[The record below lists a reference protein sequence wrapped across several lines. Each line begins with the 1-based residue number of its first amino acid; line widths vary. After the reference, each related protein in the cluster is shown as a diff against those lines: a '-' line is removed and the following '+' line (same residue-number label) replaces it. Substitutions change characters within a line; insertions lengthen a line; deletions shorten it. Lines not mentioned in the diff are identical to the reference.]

1 VHHAAFGIDLVEFN
15 GIDTSWPPARK
26 CSSRHPART
35 FGSYRQVAKEAVFTL
50 GAHPI
55 EEEKFPDEAPCAEQV
70 GLHVEEHRSD
80 AARVVGAGERLRRS
94 CGCLFSISGKSLRG
108 PRCSLALGQ
117 FLWVVV
123 LSLGS
128 SPTVFLPEWEA
139 MELQLFP
146 AKNMDNMDFYNF
158 YMRR

>member
-1 VHHAAFGIDLVEFN
+1 MASTHHGHPQGSVHLGIQREPLAATGKLPKRRCLRSAHTRSKRKNFRMKHHAPNRSGC
-15 GIDTSWPPARK
+15 TSRNI
-26 CSSRHPART
+26 
-35 FGSYRQVAKEAVFTL
+35 EAMRR
-50 GAHPI
+50 AW
-55 EEEKFPDEAPCAEQV
+55 
-70 GLHVEEHRSD
+70 S
-80 AARVVGAGERLRRS
+80 GAGERLGRS

-146 AKNMDNMDFYNF
+146 ANNMDNMDFYNF